1 MKSKPNGAYVTHMN
15 SDFGMISVMKQSCTA
30 PISKVAC
37 HILDRFLYST
47 LMLCVNIY
55 SDCRGSRDW
64 NLLRQK

>member
-37 HILDRFLYST
+37 HIIYWIGFCT
-47 LMLCVNIY
+47 LL
-55 SDCRGSRDW
+55 
-64 NLLRQK
+64 